1 MPSDDRDEPSFVTN
15 VERTIDLEDRSEVGT
30 LPRPPKLFAED
41 EEERVEKTLL
51 LATSEPAPVVVHR
64 PPMHS
69 EVAGQWLAPVPPPG
83 LVPPITSDTAA
94 FARTELVAPQPHLP
108 TPPPYLPT
116 PAPLPAP
123 RPRGPGVFVFLGA
136 MRVVGLAV
144 GGLVAW
150 KLDVLPHAHRTAPTT
165 SAPPAPTP
173 SAAPE
178 PPPVAPS
185 TTTTEAPSAAPSASA
200 PPAPSGKHPRR
211 RPRKGH

>member
-51 LATSEPAPVVVHR
+51 LATSEPAPVVTR

-69 EVAGQWLAPVPPPG
+69 EVAGQWIAPAPPPG
-83 LVPPITSDTAA
+83 FVPPITSDTAA
-94 FARTELVAPQPHLP
+94 FARTELAAPPPHLP
-108 TPPPYLPT
+108 TPPPYLT
-116 PAPLPAP
+116 PAPVPAK

-136 MRVVGLAV
+136 MLVVGLAG

-150 KLDVLPHAHRTAPTT
+150 KLDVLPHAQPTT
-165 SAPPAPTP
+165 STPPAPAP

-185 TTTTEAPSAAPSASA
+185 ATTTEAPSAAPSASA
-200 PPAPSGKHPRR
+200 PPAASGKHPRR
-211 RPRKGH
+211 RPRKGR